1 MTYKTGTMY
10 IEVLRP
16 ISITNE
22 NIFKAS
28 LVNIVISTKPSD
40 KRKKESLLEDFSKF
54 INFKPNYNFKNLW
67 KWSVDHPEEFWSK
80 LWDYTKII
88 GDKGQEII
96 KYNKIFNKT
105 KFFPDSKLN
114 YAENILKKRSPEI
127 AISFLSEK
135 GFEEE
140 ISWEQLYI
148 NVCKF
153 SGYLKSI
160 GLKKGDRVAA
170 YVPNKI
176 ESIISF
182 LACAKNGIIW
192 SSCSPDFGTQGV
204 VDRFK
209 QIAPRILI
217 TSDHYFYNG
226 KKINIL
232 EKVEGILKQIPSI
245 KKTLVFAYN
254 KKEEMNFK
262 NYFNFE
268 KVLDQTE
275 ADESF
280 ERFDF
285 NHPIYVLFSSGTTG
299 KPKCITHG
307 AGNVLIE
314 HNKEFMLHCDIRDN
328 EKLFYYTTTGWM
340 MWNWLVGGL
349 ATGSSIFLFDGAPVY
364 PKIDI
369 LLEYCQN
376 KKINLFGVSAKYI
389 DHLKNEKYNSKNLDL
404 SSIKIITSTGSP
416 LAEESFKY
424 VYDNIKKDVHL
435 ASIAGGT
442 DLVGCLVLGNLFS
455 DVYMGEIQG
464 QSLGIDVDVFT
475 DEGKSVKDGE
485 KGELVVKKP
494 FPSMPVKFWSD
505 DDGQKYHKAYF
516 NRFKNIWHH
525 GDFIERTINN
535 GFIMRGR
542 SDATLNPGGVRI
554 GTAEIYQQ
562 VEDIDFITEGL
573 VVGQDYKDDVRIIL
587 FITTKNNEDLDD
599 EKIKSIKTKIRK
611 NCSPKHVPSIIIKVP
626 DIPRTKSGKIVE
638 LAVKKVIQ
646 GETINNKE
654 AIANPEA
661 LKHFEN
667 IAQLK

>member
-1 MTYKTGTMY
+1 MEKFLW
-10 IEVLRP
+10 E
-16 ISITNE
+16 
-22 NIFKAS
+22 
-28 LVNIVISTKPSD
+28 PSG
-40 KRKKESLLEDFSKF
+40 KRKKESILEDFSKF
-54 INFKPNYNFKNLW
+54 INFKSNYNFKNLW
-67 KWSVDHPEEFWSK
+67 KWSVDHPDEFWSK
-80 LWDYTKII
+80 FWDYSKII
-88 GDKGQEII
+88 GDKGKEVIR
-96 KYNKIFNKT
+96 YNNIFYKT
-105 KFFPDSKLN
+105 KFFSDSKLN
-114 YAENILKKRSPEI
+114 YTENILKKRSSEI

-140 ISWEQLYI
+140 ISWDQLYDK
-148 NVCKF
+148 VCKF
-153 SGYLKSI
+153 SNYLKSI

-209 QIAPRILI
+209 QIEPSILI
-217 TSDHYFYNG
+217 TSNHYFYNG

-232 EKVEGILKQIPSI
+232 EKIEDVLKQIPSI

-254 KKEEMNFK
+254 KEEEMSLQGHINFD
-262 NYFNFE
+262 
-268 KVLDQTE
+268 KVLNQLE
-275 ADESF
+275 ADETF
-280 ERFDF
+280 ERFEF
-285 NHPIYVLFSSGTTG
+285 NHPIYILFSSGTTG

-364 PKIDI
+364 PKINI

-389 DHLKNEKYNSKNLDL
+389 DHLKNEKYKSTNLDL

-424 VYDNIKKDVHL
+424 IYENIKKDVHL

-442 DLVGCLVLGNLFS
+442 DLVGCLVLGNLYS
-455 DVYMGEIQG
+455 RVHMGEIQG

-475 DEGKSVKDGE
+475 DEGTSVKDGE

-494 FPSMPVKFWSD
+494 FPSMPVKFWGD

-516 NRFKNIWHH
+516 SRFKNIWHH
-525 GDFIERTINN
+525 GDFIERTKNN

-554 GTAEIYQQ
+554 GTSEIYQQ

-573 VVGQDYKDDVRIIL
+573 VIGQDYDDDVRVIL
-587 FITTKNNEDLDD
+587 FVTTRNDEELND
-599 EKIKSIKTKIRK
+599 EKIKLIKSKIRK

-626 DIPRTKSGKIVE
+626 EIPRTKSGKIVE
-638 LAVKKVIQ
+638 LAVRQVVN
-646 GETINNKE
+646 GEKINNKE

-661 LKHFEN
+661 LKFYEN
-667 IAQLK
+667 LSQLKS

>member
-1 MTYKTGTMY
+1 MKKF
-10 IEVLRP
+10 LW
-16 ISITNE
+16 
-22 NIFKAS
+22 
-28 LVNIVISTKPSD
+28 KPSD
-40 KRKKESLLEDFSKF
+40 TRREDSLLEDFSKF
-54 INFKPNYNFKNLW
+54 INFKSNHNFKDFW

-80 LWDYTKII
+80 FWDYSKII
-88 GDKGQEII
+88 GDKGKEII
-96 KYNKIFNKT
+96 KYNKTFNQT

-114 YAENILKKRSPEI
+114 YAENILKKKTTEI

-140 ISWEQLYI
+140 ISWDQLF
-148 NVCKF
+148 NKVCKF
-153 SGYLKSI
+153 SNYLKSI

-209 QIAPRILI
+209 QIEPSILI

-232 EKVEGILKQIPSI
+232 EKIKDILNQIPSI

-254 KKEEMNFK
+254 KKVEINLKEYINFD
-262 NYFNFE
+262 E
-268 KVLDQTE
+268 VLDQTE

-280 ERFDF
+280 ERFEF
-285 NHPIYVLFSSGTTG
+285 NHPIYILYSSGTTG

-364 PKIDI
+364 PKIDV

-416 LAEESFKY
+416 LAEDSFKY
-424 VYDNIKKDVHL
+424 VYDNLKKDVHL

-442 DLVGCLVLGNLFS
+442 DLVGCLVLGNLYSNVF
-455 DVYMGEIQG
+455 MGEIQG

-475 DEGKSVKDGE
+475 DEGKSVNDGE

-494 FPSMPVKFWSD
+494 FPSMPVKFWGD
-505 DDGQKYHKAYF
+505 DDGQKYYKAYF
-516 NRFKNIWHH
+516 TRFKNIWHH
-525 GDFIERTINN
+525 GDFIERTTNN

-542 SDATLNPGGVRI
+542 SDTTLNPGGVRI

-562 VEDIDFITEGL
+562 VENIDFITEGL
-573 VVGQDYKDDVRIIL
+573 VVGQDYNDDVRIVL
-587 FITTKNNEDLDD
+587 FITTKNDEELDD
-599 EKIKSIKTKIRK
+599 EKIKTIKSRIRK
-611 NCSPKHVPSIIIKVP
+611 NCSPKHVPSVVIKVP
-626 DIPRTKSGKIVE
+626 EIPRTKSGKIVE
-638 LAVKKVIQ
+638 LAVRKVIH
-646 GETINNKE
+646 GEMVNNKE
-654 AIANPEA
+654 AIANPES
-661 LKHFEN
+661 LEFFEN
-667 IAQLK
+667 LPQLKL

>member
-1 MTYKTGTMY
+1 MEKFLW
-10 IEVLRP
+10 E
-16 ISITNE
+16 
-22 NIFKAS
+22 
-28 LVNIVISTKPSD
+28 PSD
-40 KRKKESLLEDFSKF
+40 KRKEESLLENFSKF
-54 INFKPNYNFKNLW
+54 INFKSNYNFKNLW
-67 KWSVDHPEEFWSK
+67 KWSIDHPEEFWSK
-80 LWDYTKII
+80 FWDYSKII
-88 GDKGQEII
+88 GDKGKEII
-96 KYNKIFNKT
+96 KYNKNFNKT

-114 YAENILKKRSPEI
+114 YAENILKKKSSEI

-140 ISWEQLYI
+140 ISWEQLYKK
-148 NVCKF
+148 VCRF
-153 SGYLKSI
+153 SGYLKSL

-209 QIAPRILI
+209 QIEPSILI
-217 TSDHYFYNG
+217 TCDHYFYNG
-226 KKINIL
+226 KNINIL
-232 EKVEGILKQIPSI
+232 EKIEDILKQIPSI

-254 KKEEMNFK
+254 KKEEINLQ
-262 NYFNFE
+262 NYINFE
-268 KVLDQTE
+268 QVLKKE
-275 ADESF
+275 KMDETF

-285 NHPIYVLFSSGTTG
+285 NHPIYILYSSGTTG

-416 LAEESFKY
+416 LAEDSFKY
-424 VYDNIKKDVHL
+424 VYENLKKDVHL

-442 DLVGCLVLGNLFS
+442 DLVGCLVLGNLYS
-455 DVYMGEIQG
+455 NVYMGEIQG

-475 DEGKSVKDGE
+475 NEGKSVKDGE

-494 FPSMPVKFWSD
+494 FPSMPVKFWGD
-505 DDGQKYHKAYF
+505 DEGQKYHKAYF
-516 NRFKNIWHH
+516 DRFENIWHH

-554 GTAEIYQQ
+554 GTSEIYQQ

-573 VVGQDYKDDVRIIL
+573 VVGQDYNDDVRIVL
-587 FITTKNNEDLDD
+587 FVTTKNNEELDD
-599 EKIKSIKTKIRK
+599 EKIKTIKSKIRK
-611 NCSPKHVPSIIIKVP
+611 NCSPKHVPSVIIKVP
-626 DIPRTKSGKIVE
+626 EIPRTKSGKIVE
-638 LAVKKVIQ
+638 LAVRKVIH
-646 GETINNKE
+646 GEVINNKE
-654 AIANPEA
+654 AIANPES
-661 LKHFEN
+661 LKFFEN
-667 IAQLK
+667 LPQLKL

>member
-1 MTYKTGTMY
+1 MKNFLW
-10 IEVLRP
+10 E
-16 ISITNE
+16 
-22 NIFKAS
+22 
-28 LVNIVISTKPSD
+28 PS
-40 KRKKESLLEDFSKF
+40 RKKKEESLLEDFSKF
-54 INFKPNYNFKNLW
+54 VNFKSNYNFKTFW
-67 KWSVDHPEEFWSK
+67 KWTVDHPEEFWSK
-80 LWDYTKII
+80 FWDYSKII
-88 GDKGQEII
+88 GDKGKEII
-96 KYNKIFNKT
+96 KYNKIFNQT

-114 YAENILKKRSPEI
+114 YAENILKKKTSEV
-127 AISFLSEK
+127 AINFLSEK

-140 ISWEQLYI
+140 ITWDQLY
-148 NVCKF
+148 NKVCKF
-153 SGYLKSI
+153 SNYLKSL

-209 QIAPRILI
+209 QIEPSILI

-232 EKVEGILKQIPSI
+232 EKIEDILKQIPSI
-245 KKTLVFAYN
+245 KKTLVFSYN
-254 KKEEMNFK
+254 KKEEMTLHGHINFDQVLEK
-262 NYFNFE
+262 ANMDETFE
-268 KVLDQTE
+268 K
-275 ADESF
+275 F
-280 ERFDF
+280 EF
-285 NHPIYVLFSSGTTG
+285 NHPVYILYSSGTTG

-314 HNKEFMLHCDIRDN
+314 HNKEFMLHCNIKNNDR
-328 EKLFYYTTTGWM
+328 LFYYTTTGWM

-389 DHLKNEKYNSKNLDL
+389 DHLKNEKYSSKNLDL

-424 VYDNIKKDVHL
+424 VYDNIKRDVHL

-442 DLVGCLVLGNLFS
+442 DLVGCLVLGNLYS
-455 DVYMGEIQG
+455 NVYMGEIQG

-475 DEGKSVKDGE
+475 DEGESVKDGE

-494 FPSMPVKFWSD
+494 FPSMPVKFWGD

-525 GDFIERTINN
+525 GDFIERTLNN

-587 FITTKNNEDLDD
+587 FITTKNNEELDD
-599 EKIKSIKTKIRK
+599 EKIKSIKSIIRK

-626 DIPRTKSGKIVE
+626 EIPRTKSGKIVE
-638 LAVKKVIQ
+638 LAVRKVIH

-654 AIANPEA
+654 AIDNPEA
-661 LKHFEN
+661 LKYFEN
-667 IAQLK
+667 IPQLK

>member
-1 MTYKTGTMY
+1 MEKYLW
-10 IEVLRP
+10 E
-16 ISITNE
+16 
-22 NIFKAS
+22 
-28 LVNIVISTKPSD
+28 PSV

-54 INFKPNYNFKNLW
+54 INFKSNYNFKTLW
-67 KWSVDHPEEFWSK
+67 KWSVDHPDEFWSK
-80 LWDYTKII
+80 FWDYSKIV
-88 GDKGQEII
+88 GDKGKEVIR
-96 KYNKIFNKT
+96 YNNIFNKT

-114 YAENILKKRSPEI
+114 YAENILKKKSSEL

-140 ISWEQLYI
+140 ISWDQLYKK
-148 NVCKF
+148 VCKF
-153 SGYLKSI
+153 SNYLKSV

-209 QIAPRILI
+209 QIEPSILI
-217 TSDHYFYNG
+217 TSDYYFYNG

-232 EKVEGILKQIPSI
+232 EKIEDILKQIPSI
-245 KKTLVFAYN
+245 KKTLVFPYN
-254 KKEEMNFK
+254 KKEEMSLHGHINFD
-262 NYFNFE
+262 E
-268 KVLDQTE
+268 VLNQAE
-275 ADESF
+275 ADETF
-280 ERFDF
+280 ERFEF
-285 NHPIYVLFSSGTTG
+285 NHPIYILYSSGTTG

-314 HNKEFMLHCDIRDN
+314 HNKEFMLHCDIRNN
-328 EKLFYYTTTGWM
+328 ERLFYYTTTGWM

-376 KKINLFGVSAKYI
+376 KQVNLFGVSAKYI
-389 DHLKNEKYNSKNLDL
+389 DHLKNEKYNSANLDL

-416 LAEESFKY
+416 LADESFKY
-424 VYDNIKKDVHL
+424 VYENIKKDVHL

-442 DLVGCLVLGNLFS
+442 DLVGCLVLGNLYS
-455 DVYMGEIQG
+455 SVHMGEIQG

-475 DEGKSVKDGE
+475 DAGRSVKDEE
-485 KGELVVKKP
+485 KGELVVKRP
-494 FPSMPVKFWSD
+494 FPSMPIKFWGD

-516 NRFKNIWHH
+516 SRFKNIWHH
-525 GDFIERTINN
+525 GDFIERTKNN

-554 GTAEIYQQ
+554 GTSEIYQQ

-573 VVGQDYKDDVRIIL
+573 VVGQDFNDDVRIIL
-587 FITTKNNEDLDD
+587 FITTKNDEELDD
-599 EKIKSIKTKIRK
+599 KKIKSIKSRIRK
-611 NCSPKHVPSIIIKVP
+611 NCSPKHVPAIIIKVP
-626 DIPRTKSGKIVE
+626 EIPRTKSGKIVE
-638 LAVKKVIQ
+638 LAVRKIIH

-654 AIANPEA
+654 AIANPES
-661 LKHFEN
+661 LRFFQN
-667 IAQLK
+667 LPQLKL

>member
-1 MTYKTGTMY
+1 MEKFLW
-10 IEVLRP
+10 E
-16 ISITNE
+16 
-22 NIFKAS
+22 
-28 LVNIVISTKPSD
+28 PSD
-40 KRKKESLLEDFSKF
+40 KRKKESILEDFSKF
-54 INFKPNYNFKNLW
+54 INFKSNYNFKKLW
-67 KWSVDHPEEFWSK
+67 KWSVDHPDEFWSK
-80 LWDYTKII
+80 FWDYSKII
-88 GDKGQEII
+88 GDKGKEVIR
-96 KYNKIFNKT
+96 YDNIFNKT
-105 KFFPDSKLN
+105 KFFSDSKLN
-114 YAENILKKRSPEI
+114 YTENILKKRSSEV

-140 ISWEQLYI
+140 ISWDQLYSK
-148 NVCKF
+148 VCKF
-153 SGYLKSI
+153 SNYLKSL

-209 QIAPRILI
+209 QIEPSILI

-232 EKVEGILKQIPSI
+232 EKIDNILKQIPSI

-254 KKEEMNFK
+254 KKEEIDFQNYINFDQ
-262 NYFNFE
+262 
-268 KVLDQTE
+268 VLDK
-275 ADESF
+275 AKMDETF
-280 ERFDF
+280 ERFEF
-285 NHPIYVLFSSGTTG
+285 NHPIYILYSSGTTG

-314 HNKEFMLHCDIRDN
+314 HNKEFMLHCDIRNN
-328 EKLFYYTTTGWM
+328 ERLFYYTTTGWM

-364 PKIDI
+364 PKISV

-389 DHLKNEKYNSKNLDL
+389 DHLKNEKYKSANLDL

-424 VYDNIKKDVHL
+424 VYENIKKDVHL

-442 DLVGCLVLGNLFS
+442 DLVGCLVLGNLYS
-455 DVYMGEIQG
+455 SVHMGEIQG

-475 DEGKSVKDGE
+475 DDGRSVKDGE

-494 FPSMPVKFWSD
+494 FPSMPVKFWGD

-516 NRFKNIWHH
+516 SRFKNIWHH
-525 GDFIERTINN
+525 GDFIERTKNN

-554 GTAEIYQQ
+554 GTSEIYQQ

-573 VVGQDYKDDVRIIL
+573 VIGQDYNDDVRVIL
-587 FITTKNNEDLDD
+587 FVTTRNDEELND
-599 EKIKSIKTKIRK
+599 EKIKLIKSKIRK

-626 DIPRTKSGKIVE
+626 EIPRTKSGKIVE
-638 LAVKKVIQ
+638 LAVRQVVN
-646 GETINNKE
+646 GEKINNKE
-654 AIANPEA
+654 AIANPES
-661 LKHFEN
+661 LKFYEN
-667 IAQLK
+667 LPQLNS

>member
-1 MTYKTGTMY
+1 MKKFLW
-10 IEVLRP
+10 EP
-16 ISITNE
+16 SI
-22 NIFKAS
+22 
-28 LVNIVISTKPSD
+28 
-40 KRKKESLLEDFSKF
+40 KRKEESLLEDFSKF
-54 INFKPNYNFKNLW
+54 INIKSNYDFKNLW

-80 LWDYTKII
+80 FWDYSKIV
-88 GDKGQEII
+88 GDKGKEII

-114 YAENILKKRSPEI
+114 YTENILKKKSSEL

-140 ISWEQLYI
+140 ISWEQLYKK
-148 NVCKF
+148 VCKF
-153 SGYLKSI
+153 SNYLKSI

-209 QIAPRILI
+209 QIEPSILV

-232 EKVEGILKQIPSI
+232 EKIEGILKQIPSI

-254 KKEEMNFK
+254 KKEKMNLQGHI
-262 NYFNFE
+262 NFDE
-268 KVLDQTE
+268 VLDQAET
-275 ADESF
+275 DESF
-280 ERFDF
+280 ERFEF
-285 NHPIYVLFSSGTTG
+285 NHPIYILFSSGTTG

-349 ATGSSIFLFDGAPVY
+349 ATGSSIFLFDGAPTY

-369 LLEYCQN
+369 LLEYCQK

-404 SSIKIITSTGSP
+404 STIKIITSTGSP

-424 VYDNIKKDVHL
+424 VYENLKKDVHL

-442 DLVGCLVLGNLFS
+442 DLVGCLVLGNLYSNVFT
-455 DVYMGEIQG
+455 GEIQG

-494 FPSMPVKFWSD
+494 FPSMPVKFWGD

-516 NRFKNIWHH
+516 NRFENIWHH
-525 GDFIERTINN
+525 GDFIEKTDNN

-554 GTAEIYQQ
+554 GTSEIYQQ
-562 VEDIDFITEGL
+562 VEDIDFVTEGL
-573 VVGQDYKDDVRIIL
+573 VVGQDFNDDVRIIL
-587 FITTKNNEDLDD
+587 FVTTKNNQEIND
-599 EKIKSIKTKIRK
+599 EKIKLIKSRIRK
-611 NCSPKHVPSIIIKVP
+611 NCSPKHVPAIIIKVP
-626 DIPRTKSGKIVE
+626 EIPRTKSGKIVE
-638 LAVKKVIQ
+638 LAVRRVIN
-646 GETINNKE
+646 GEKINNKE
-654 AIANPEA
+654 AIANPEV
-661 LKHFEN
+661 LKFYEN
-667 IAQLK
+667 LPQLKV

>member
-1 MTYKTGTMY
+1 MEKFLWKPS
-10 IEVLRP
+10 VLRK
-16 ISITNE
+16 E
-22 NIFKAS
+22 
-28 LVNIVISTKPSD
+28 
-40 KRKKESLLEDFSKF
+40 ESLLEDFSKF
-54 INFKPNYNFKNLW
+54 INFKSNRDFKDIW

-80 LWDYTKII
+80 FWDYSKII
-88 GDKGQEII
+88 GDKGKEII
-96 KYNKIFNKT
+96 KYNETFNKT

-114 YAENILKKRSPEI
+114 YAENILKKRTSRI
-127 AISFLSEK
+127 AISFLSEV

-140 ISWEQLYI
+140 ISWKQLY
-148 NVCKF
+148 NKVCKF
-153 SGYLKSI
+153 SNYLKSI
-160 GLKKGDRVAA
+160 GIKKGDRVAA

-176 ESIISF
+176 ETIISF

-192 SSCSPDFGTQGV
+192 SSCSPDFGVQGV

-209 QIAPRILI
+209 QIGPSILI

-232 EKVEGILKQIPSI
+232 EKIEDILKQIPSI

-254 KKEEMNFK
+254 KKEEMSLK
-262 NYFNFE
+262 NYINFDE
-268 KVLDQTE
+268 VLNHTE
-275 ADESF
+275 VDESF
-280 ERFDF
+280 ERFEF
-285 NHPIYVLFSSGTTG
+285 NHPIYILFSSGTTG

-314 HNKEFMLHCDIRDN
+314 HNKEFMLHCDIRDD

-364 PKIDI
+364 PKIDV
-369 LLEYCQN
+369 LLEYCQK

-424 VYDNIKKDVHL
+424 VYNNIKKDVHL

-442 DLVGCLVLGNLFS
+442 DLVGCLVLGNLYS
-455 DVYMGEIQG
+455 NVYMGEIQG

-475 DEGKSVKDGE
+475 AKGNSVEDGE

-494 FPSMPVKFWSD
+494 FPSMPVKFWGD

-516 NRFKNIWHH
+516 NRFENIWHH
-525 GDFIERTINN
+525 GDFIERTKNN

-573 VVGQDYKDDVRIIL
+573 VIGQDYNDDVRVIL
-587 FITTKNNEDLDD
+587 FVTTRNDEELND
-599 EKIKSIKTKIRK
+599 EKIKLIKSRIRK
-611 NCSPKHVPSIIIKVP
+611 NCSPKHVPSIIIKAP
-626 DIPRTKSGKIVE
+626 EIPRTKSGKIVE
-638 LAVKKVIQ
+638 LAVRQVVN
-646 GETINNKE
+646 GEKINNKE

-661 LKHFEN
+661 LKFYEN
-667 IAQLK
+667 LPQLKT

>member
-1 MTYKTGTMY
+1 MKKLLW
-10 IEVLRP
+10 E
-16 ISITNE
+16 
-22 NIFKAS
+22 
-28 LVNIVISTKPSD
+28 PSN
-40 KRKKESLLEDFSKF
+40 KKKEESLLEKFSKF
-54 INFKPNYNFKNLW
+54 INFNSNYDFKNLW

-80 LWDYTKII
+80 FWDYSKII
-88 GDKGQEII
+88 GDKGKEII
-96 KYNKIFNKT
+96 KYDKIFNKT

-114 YAENILKKRSPEI
+114 YAQNILKKRTSEI

-140 ISWEQLYI
+140 ISWDQLY
-148 NVCKF
+148 NKVCKF
-153 SGYLKSI
+153 SSYLKSY

-209 QIAPRILI
+209 QIEPSILI

-232 EKVEGILKQIPSI
+232 EKIDNILNQIPSI
-245 KKTLVFAYN
+245 KKTIVFAYN
-254 KKEEMNFK
+254 KKEVIDFQNYINFDQ
-262 NYFNFE
+262 
-268 KVLDQTE
+268 VLDK
-275 ADESF
+275 AKMDETF
-280 ERFDF
+280 ERFEF
-285 NHPIYVLFSSGTTG
+285 NHPIYILYSSGTTG

-314 HNKEFMLHCDIRDN
+314 HNKEFMLHCDVRDN

-369 LLEYCQN
+369 LLELCQN

-389 DHLKNEKYNSKNLDL
+389 DHLKNEKYDGKNLDL
-404 SSIKIITSTGSP
+404 SSVKIITSTGSP
-416 LAEESFKY
+416 LSEKSFKY
-424 VYDNIKKDVHL
+424 VYDNIKNDVHL

-442 DLVGCLVLGNLFS
+442 DLVGCLVLGNLYS
-455 DVYMGEIQG
+455 NVYMGEIQG

-475 DEGKSVKDGE
+475 DDGKSVREGE

-494 FPSMPVKFWSD
+494 FPSMPVKFWGD
-505 DDGQKYHKAYF
+505 ADGQKFHKAYF
-516 NRFKNIWHH
+516 NRFENIWHH
-525 GDFIERTINN
+525 GDFIERTNNN

-573 VVGQDYKDDVRIIL
+573 VIGQDYNDDVRVIL
-587 FITTKNNEDLDD
+587 FVTTKNNEELDD
-599 EKIKSIKTKIRK
+599 EKIKSVKSRIKK

-626 DIPRTKSGKIVE
+626 EIPRTKSGKIVE
-638 LAVKKVIQ
+638 LAVRKVIH

-654 AIANPEA
+654 AIANPES
-661 LKHFEN
+661 LKFFEN
-667 IAQLK
+667 LSQLKS